1 MPEMGY
7 NRMGLLSADGRAGL
21 PVLGSV
27 RRSIMSATTGDKSR
41 FHRLR
46 KAKVARRKKMAEL
59 RQELAKQPA
68 AKA

>member
-1 MPEMGY
+1 
-7 NRMGLLSADGRAGL
+7 
-21 PVLGSV
+21 
-27 RRSIMSATTGDKSR
+27 MSATTGDKSR